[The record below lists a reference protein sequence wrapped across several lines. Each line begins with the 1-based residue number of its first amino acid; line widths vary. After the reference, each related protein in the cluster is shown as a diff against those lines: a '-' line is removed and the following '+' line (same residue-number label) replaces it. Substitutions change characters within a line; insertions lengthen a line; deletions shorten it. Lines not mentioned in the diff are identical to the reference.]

1 MMTGSA
7 FHPGTGWNFADHEQ
21 PPQALAQSQQG

>member
-7 FHPGTGWNFADHEQ
+7 FQPGTGFPFADHEQ
-21 PPQALAQSQQG
+21 PPQALMQSQQG